1 MLSYLKLQSSKRYQ
15 GMNFRNSLLANN
27 FTMFFC
33 FLSFFTANGQQS
45 RTSSGSSAINSKY
58 VAGLLPVP
66 QKVAVSS
73 KTFSLD
79 DNWGV
84 EDNRTTET
92 NAAFES
98 LFDGLKEKRI
108 NFKIY
113 SKNIVNTSSLP
124 AIRLIVKSGSVQIG
138 ASTDTN
144 RIELEKQAYKLNL
157 TDKQITVTANAPQGL
172 YYGVQTFLQLLRPQK
187 ENLSLPEGEIVD
199 WPDLNVRMI
208 YWDDAHHLEK
218 MTALK
223 RIIKQAAYFKINAF
237 SIKLEGHFQFKSAPA
252 IVEPYAL
259 SAKEYQEL
267 TDYAK
272 FHFVEL
278 VPYLDAPAHVAFIL
292 KHREYAHLRA
302 FPNSNY
308 EFSVMNP
315 QTDSLLLK
323 LFGELIEANKGGN
336 YLVFSTDEAY
346 YVGKADDDRKQA
358 EAMGGRS
365 KLLAHF
371 TRRIADEL
379 NKKERKVSF
388 WGEYPL
394 EPEDIPLLPSHLI
407 NGVYDSSTASKYKAN
422 KMRQYIYT
430 YTEGEEPL
438 FPSYYPMSSGDTVA
452 DAGNDRR
459 TGRVEGMLKTI
470 SSAVSQQKSD
480 FMGVFIAGW
489 ADAGLHP
496 ETFWLGYA
504 TGAAAGWNHR
514 GVTSKDLE
522 ERFYTSYYGYSS
534 IKMDTIYRLLS
545 RQAQFY
551 DDSWEWVP
559 STLRTPI
566 FGNHAEIYKTPKP
579 ARDQTL
585 PMLALPSNDFAV
597 KSDWSKLN
605 RQRLQSVQ
613 KFLEENYELTDLLHK
628 NIRSAEYQ
636 NYSLEVMLSVAM
648 LCRQN
653 LTMLLHL
660 QHMDSLMKLAA
671 KVAPR
676 DAGVATSLMDE
687 VLNEAE
693 VIKVQRDEM
702 LKSVTTVWYKE
713 WQPRV
718 EEANGRK
725 FLHKVDDVKDHRPDR
740 TIDMTYL
747 IYRELHYPLGK
758 WAKDLQKVRNN
769 FASKN
774 NLPIRNKQL
783 QWEDVNE

>member
-1 MLSYLKLQSSKRYQ
+1 MI
-15 GMNFRNSLLANN
+15 NN
-27 FTMFFC
+27 FTIFFC
-33 FLSFFTANGQQS
+33 FLSFLTSSAQQS
-45 RTSSGSSAINSKY
+45 KTPGNSSVNDKF

-66 QKVAVSS
+66 QEVTLSAKN
-73 KTFSLD
+73 FSFD
-79 DNWGV
+79 RDWAI
-84 EDNRTTET
+84 EDNRTSET
-92 NAAFES
+92 NAAYES
-98 LFDGLKEKRI
+98 LVDGLKEKRI

-113 SKNIVNTSSLP
+113 PKNIVSPHSLH
-124 AIRLIVKSGSVQIG
+124 AIKLIVKSGSVQIG
-138 ASTDTN
+138 AATDTN
-144 RIELEKQAYKLNL
+144 RTELEKQAYKLYL
-157 TDKQITVTANAPQGL
+157 TANEITVTANGPQGL

-199 WPDLNVRMI
+199 WPDLNIRMI

-218 MTALK
+218 MPALK

-267 TDYAK
+267 TDYARY
-272 FHFVEL
+272 HFVEL

-292 KHREYAHLRA
+292 KHPEYAHLRA

-308 EFSVMNP
+308 EFSVMNS
-315 QTDSLLLK
+315 QADSLLLK
-323 LFGELIEANKGGN
+323 LFRELMDANKGGN
-336 YLVFSTDEAY
+336 YLVLSTDEAY
-346 YVGKADDDRKQA
+346 YVGKAEDDRKQA
-358 EAMGGRS
+358 AAMGGRS

-379 NKKERKVSF
+379 HKKGRKVSF

-394 EPEDIPLLPSHLI
+394 EPEDIGLLPSHLI
-407 NGVYDSSTASKYKAN
+407 NGVYDNSTASKYKAN

-452 DAGNDRR
+452 DASSDRK
-459 TGRVEGMLKTI
+459 TGRVGGMLKTI
-470 SSAVSQQKSD
+470 SSAVSEQKSD

-522 ERFYTSYYGYSS
+522 DRFYISYYGSGAT
-534 IKMDTIYRLLS
+534 KMDTVYRLLS

-579 ARDQTL
+579 ARDQTI
-585 PMLALPSNDFAV
+585 PMLSFPPM
-597 KSDWSKLN
+597 
-605 RQRLQSVQ
+605 
-613 KFLEENYELTDLLHK
+613 
-628 NIRSAEYQ
+628 I
-636 NYSLEVMLSVAM
+636 
-648 LCRQN
+648 
-653 LTMLLHL
+653 
-660 QHMDSLMKLAA
+660 
-671 KVAPR
+671 
-676 DAGVATSLMDE
+676 
-687 VLNEAE
+687 
-693 VIKVQRDEM
+693 
-702 LKSVTTVWYKE
+702 
-713 WQPRV
+713 
-718 EEANGRK
+718 
-725 FLHKVDDVKDHRPDR
+725 
-740 TIDMTYL
+740 
-747 IYRELHYPLGK
+747 
-758 WAKDLQKVRNN
+758 
-769 FASKN
+769 
-774 NLPIRNKQL
+774 
-783 QWEDVNE
+783 